1 MKSKP
6 LVPQRSRWLRPW
18 RQPAPWAALVLLGIA
33 SVSRPPRLWF
43 WVALLVVV
51 LLVGWIQALKRP
63 ET

>member
-6 LVPQRSRWLRPW
+6 LTHQRSLFWRPW

-33 SVSRPPRLWF
+33 SVSSPPRLWF
-43 WVALLVVV
+43 WVALLLVV

-63 ET
+63 EA

>member
-1 MKSKP
+1 MKSKS
-6 LVPQRSRWLRPW
+6 LAPQRSLWLRPW

-33 SVSRPPRLWF
+33 SASRPPRLWF

-63 ET
+63 EA

>member
-1 MKSKP
+1 MRSKP
-6 LVPQRSRWLRPW
+6 LSPQRSLWLHPW
-18 RQPAPWAALVLLGIA
+18 RQPAPWAALALLGIA

-63 ET
+63 EA

>member
-6 LVPQRSRWLRPW
+6 LAHQRAAWLRAW
-18 RQPAPWAALVLLGIA
+18 RQPAPWTALVLLGIA

-63 ET
+63 DS

>member
-6 LVPQRSRWLRPW
+6 LAPQRSLWLRPW
-18 RQPAPWAALVLLGIA
+18 GQPAPWTALVLLGIA

-63 ET
+63 DS